1 MGGKLVIFD
10 CYVLSNYILYLI
22 DPTMYVELGCF
33 IASCCRDMLQV
44 LQEIRRIHV
53 HYGNIGPSSSVC
65 VCARVCVCKCACVY
79 VCKCVALT
87 LQILGDAY

>member
-33 IASCCRDMLQV
+33 IVSCCRDMLQM

-65 VCARVCVCKCACVY
+65 VCTCVCVCKCACVY
-79 VCKCVALT
+79 VCKCVSVWLC
-87 LQILGDAY
+87 LCKF

>member
-33 IASCCRDMLQV
+33 IASCCRDMLQM

-65 VCARVCVCKCACVY
+65 VCVHVCVCASVRVCTCVS
-79 VCKCVALT
+79 VWL
-87 LQILGDAY
+87 